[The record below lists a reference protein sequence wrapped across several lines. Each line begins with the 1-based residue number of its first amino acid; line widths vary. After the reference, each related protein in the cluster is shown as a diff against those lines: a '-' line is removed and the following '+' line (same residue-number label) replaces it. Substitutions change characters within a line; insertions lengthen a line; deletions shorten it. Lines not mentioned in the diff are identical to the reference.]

1 MDFIVCVDKC
11 ECVFVIVVCVK
22 YISALRKEGE
32 LEKLRVAREAM
43 SELFPLTAAMWQ
55 EWIKDEISISSG

>member
-1 MDFIVCVDKC
+1 M
-11 ECVFVIVVCVK
+11 IVVCIK

-43 SELFPLTAAMWQ
+43 SEMFPLTPAMWQ